1 MLKDF
6 TFLYVSPEEVVQF
19 AFLFER
25 ERERHIVVLVPCF
38 HPWLNIF
45 RIFLFSFPSFHFWR
59 NRSWNFYI
67 QLSSREQDEILF
79 QRNCYLQLFINY

>member
-25 ERERHIVVLVPCF
+25 ERRVVVLDPCF

-45 RIFLFSFPSFHFWR
+45 RIFLFSFPSFPFLEK
-59 NRSWNFYI
+59 SFLEFLYTA
-67 QLSSREQDEILF
+67 SSRAEDEILF
-79 QRNCYLQLFINY
+79 QRNCCLRSFISY

>member
-25 ERERHIVVLVPCF
+25 ERETYRCVGSMFSSMVKYFSNLLV
-38 HPWLNIF
+38 
-45 RIFLFSFPSFHFWR
+45 FLSFVSFLEKSFLE
-59 NRSWNFYI
+59 FLYTA
-67 QLSSREQDEILF
+67 LF
-79 QRNCYLQLFINY
+79 ERAE